1 MARAKTYQTHTG
13 LLIAQT
19 QDEDMH
25 IVSITGDR
33 EKELLR
39 TPDQKAATKY
49 FNGLK
54 AHYEERKTTD
64 PKVEA

>member
-13 LLIAQT
+13 LLISQV
-19 QDEDMH
+19 QDEEMYV
-25 IVSITGDR
+25 VSIVGDR

-39 TPDQKAATKY
+39 TPVRAAATKY

-64 PKVEA
+64 PKAEA

>member
-1 MARAKTYQTHTG
+1 MPRAKTYQTHTG

-19 QDEDMH
+19 QDDDMY
-25 IVSITGDR
+25 IVSITGGR
-33 EKELLR
+33 VKELLR

-54 AHYEERKTTD
+54 AQYEKAKPD
-64 PKVEA
+64 QKAEA